1 MPSGVARATLSA
13 QAAGSPKH
21 EGDSDWGPRNRR
33 SHGLSQN
40 PQPCPGTRQNPSP
53 EGRQGKRLPI
63 ATQPSLSTSQPGTG
77 HVMRQLPHPSAKRS
91 AAPGH
96 VNHSTGRDWDQP
108 SAGVRWPGYLG
119 NSTRDGN
126 HSHGQECASTQRF
139 TGQPC
144 KLDASQSSLGKRGRG
159 LRGSAC
165 LVPHCPG
172 DRRQQGSPSGE
183 VHGLNPNEK
192 QTADRSSR
200 QLQPLGSKV

>member
-1 MPSGVARATLSA
+1 MPRDKAEPITRGAARQEVTHSHSA
-13 QAAGSPKH
+13 FPQHISAWDWACYEAA
-21 EGDSDWGPRNRR
+21 
-33 SHGLSQN
+33 
-40 PQPCPGTRQNPSP
+40 PSS
-53 EGRQGKRLPI
+53 I
-63 ATQPSLSTSQPGTG
+63 C
-77 HVMRQLPHPSAKRS
+77 S

-139 TGQPC
+139 TGQPSR
-144 KLDASQSSLGKRGRG
+144 LGASQSSLGKRRRG

-192 QTADRSSR
+192 QRADRSSR